1 MQQPQRTSTLTGRLA
16 RLGFADGDSASVLIT
31 EAGLEADSP
40 VLDACAAAADP
51 DQALDGLARLLAV
64 LPDDRRADLRA
75 ALDDDEGLRTRLTA
89 VLGASVALGDHLVR
103 HPADWRVLLGRDAL
117 RAPEPGQA
125 RTALLYAVD
134 ADPYAPEPVGDPGG
148 APNGTARLHHAY
160 RTRVLHLAG
169 RDLTGATTFDAVAA
183 ELADLASAAV
193 EAALALARAEVTGD
207 CRLAVIGL
215 GKCGAGELNYVSDVD
230 VVFVAEPRDP
240 GVDEAAA
247 LAAATRLA
255 AATMRICSQGPEAP
269 WQVDAALRPEGKA
282 GPLVRTLD
290 SHLAYYRRWAKTWE
304 FQALL
309 KARPIA
315 GDAELGRA
323 YADAVAPLVWQAA
336 GRDHFVEDVQ
346 AMRRRVE
353 ENVPGEADRQLK
365 LGPGGLRDVEFAVQ
379 LLQLVHGRTDPKL
392 RVAGTLD
399 ALTALG
405 AGGYVGREDA
415 ATLAEAYR
423 FLRGVEHLLQLHRLR
438 RTHVVPDD
446 QADLRRL
453 GRALHLRTANTRT
466 SDPVPTRT
474 GDPARTGTGDSA
486 PARTSDPARTR
497 TADPASRTGDPAHAR
512 TGDSAQSRTGDP
524 ASTRTGD
531 PAQSRTGDPAAAF
544 VAAWRRQAREV
555 RRIHEK
561 LFYRPLLRAV
571 AQLPGDE
578 ARLTTE
584 DARVRLEALG
594 YTDPAGALGHIQAL
608 TSGVTR
614 RAAIQRT
621 LLPVLLG
628 WFADAADP
636 DAGLLGFR
644 RVSDALGTTPW
655 YLRLLRDDDAVA
667 RRLARVLA
675 SSSYATELLLRAP
688 EAVAMLSSD
697 TELAPRDRTALT
709 AEAVAAA
716 RRHDDPAAAVAAVRS
731 LRRRELLRT
740 AVADLLNRLSVTET
754 GNALTAV
761 SAATI
766 TAALDV
772 ATRTITPPAT
782 TSTTPPATSSGDA
795 SSAPPPTPP
804 GDASA
809 APPATSPG
817 GAPGTPSTPAPPRTG
832 LPMRMAV
839 IGMGR
844 FGGHETGYGSDADV
858 MFVYEPEPGADDEE
872 AARTARA
879 VAEETRRLL
888 ALPAP
893 DPPLHLDAD
902 LRPEGRQGPLTRSLA
917 SYAAYYDRWSAPWES
932 QALIRAEPVAGDP
945 DLGARFTELIDAY
958 RWPAHELTDAELI
971 HIRRLKARMEAER
984 LPRGA
989 DPATHTKLGPGGLS
1003 DVEWTVQL
1011 LQLRHAHT
1019 IPEMRTTRTLTALDA
1034 ATSAGLIDPADAE
1047 ILSDAWRLATRI
1059 RGGIMLTRGK
1069 AGDSIPANLRER
1081 ARLAG
1086 AIGYDP
1092 ADVQHMIEDYL
1103 RATRRART
1111 VMERLFYDG

>member
-1 MQQPQRTSTLTGRLA
+1 M
-16 RLGFADGDSASVLIT
+16 
-31 EAGLEADSP
+31 
-40 VLDACAAAADP
+40 
-51 DQALDGLARLLAV
+51 
-64 LPDDRRADLRA
+64 RA
-75 ALDDDEGLRTRLTA
+75 
-89 VLGASVALGDHLVR
+89 
-103 HPADWRVLLGRDAL
+103 
-117 RAPEPGQA
+117 
-125 RTALLYAVD
+125 
-134 ADPYAPEPVGDPGG
+134 
-148 APNGTARLHHAY
+148 
-160 RTRVLHLAG
+160 
-169 RDLTGATTFDAVAA
+169 
-183 ELADLASAAV
+183 
-193 EAALALARAEVTGD
+193 
-207 CRLAVIGL
+207 
-215 GKCGAGELNYVSDVD
+215 
-230 VVFVAEPRDP
+230 
-240 GVDEAAA
+240 
-247 LAAATRLA
+247 
-255 AATMRICSQGPEAP
+255 
-269 WQVDAALRPEGKA
+269 
-282 GPLVRTLD
+282 
-290 SHLAYYRRWAKTWE
+290 
-304 FQALL
+304 
-309 KARPIA
+309 
-315 GDAELGRA
+315 
-323 YADAVAPLVWQAA
+323 
-336 GRDHFVEDVQ
+336 
-346 AMRRRVE
+346 
-353 ENVPGEADRQLK
+353 
-365 LGPGGLRDVEFAVQ
+365 
-379 LLQLVHGRTDPKL
+379 
-392 RVAGTLD
+392 
-399 ALTALG
+399 
-405 AGGYVGREDA
+405 
-415 ATLAEAYR
+415 
-423 FLRGVEHLLQLHRLR
+423 
-438 RTHVVPDD
+438 
-446 QADLRRL
+446 
-453 GRALHLRTANTRT
+453 
-466 SDPVPTRT
+466 
-474 GDPARTGTGDSA
+474 
-486 PARTSDPARTR
+486 
-497 TADPASRTGDPAHAR
+497 
-512 TGDSAQSRTGDP
+512 
-524 ASTRTGD
+524 
-531 PAQSRTGDPAAAF
+531 GDPAAAF
-544 VAAWRRQAREV
+544 VAAWRRHAREV

-655 YLRLLRDDDAVA
+655 YLRLLRDDDALA

-697 TELAPRDRTALT
+697 TELTPRDRATLT
-709 AEAVAAA
+709 TEAVAAA

-740 AVADLLNRLSVTET
+740 SVADLLGRISVAET

-772 ATRTITPPAT
+772 ATRAITPPVPPSAT
-782 TSTTPPATSSGDA
+782 PSATPSGGPSDGRLGTSPAAPSG
-795 SSAPPPTPP
+795 PPPVGSPGTSPVGPSVTPP
-804 GDASA
+804 GALS
-809 APPATSPG
+809 G
-817 GAPGTPSTPAPPRTG
+817 GPSGG

-902 LRPEGRQGPLTRSLA
+902 LRPEGRQGPLARSLA
-917 SYAAYYDRWSAPWES
+917 SYAAYYDRWSEPWES
-932 QALIRAEPVAGDP
+932 QALIRAEPVAGDA
-945 DLGARFTELIDAY
+945 DLGERFTDLIDAY
-958 RWPAHELTDAELI
+958 RWPARELTDAELI

-989 DPATHTKLGPGGLS
+989 DPATHTKLGPGSLS

-1011 LQLRHAHT
+1011 LQLRHART
-1019 IPEMRTTRTLTALDA
+1019 IPGMRTTRTLAALDA
-1034 ATSAGLIDPADAE
+1034 AASADLIAPDDAE

-1069 AGDSIPANLRER
+1069 AGDSIPANHRER

-1086 AIGYDP
+1086 AIGYAP
-1092 ADVQHMIEDYL
+1092 ADVQDMIEDYL

-1111 VMERLFYDG
+1111 VMERVFYDG